1 MEDGGKEEVEGEE
14 REGDQIR
21 GGKGIDIGRE
31 KERTRGEGGGAI
43 GKERERRKMPQLGKK
58 TVTSSRECLALAT

>member
-1 MEDGGKEEVEGEE
+1 MEDGGKERVEGEE

-43 GKERERRKMPQLGKK
+43 GKERE
-58 TVTSSRECLALAT
+58 